1 VSLSDGWISEADA
14 QALLDNKEPK
24 PTVSTDLAHSTEPGS
39 DGSASGSH
47 EPKIAYEVM
56 RLSAEEYLCSIPL
69 VQQPNQDN
77 DTDSELA
84 KAEEARELSR
94 ATAHGWELL
103 SGLGDQCLIFMS
115 GWWTYKFCKNREIV
129 QFHVPAAAAGQAV
142 RDPHAVEYVL
152 GAVPAIPTS
161 SLQKA
166 RQNPD
171 AKPLPAEVQVKGDQ
185 RYLVQKLEGGT
196 ICDLTGRER
205 TIEVQYHCVP
215 GLAQDRISWIKEV
228 TICAYLMVVNTPRLC
243 EDVAFLPPEE
253 HRAHRI
259 DCQLIMHENSIPPQI
274 EQDSAPAKDTAQ
286 PQEQADTENVEGY
299 EQKPS
304 SEERPAVVGGIVV
317 GARHVLSTGDEEG
330 KPPISLKSPREQ
342 NRDSLSEK
350 FIELIA
356 QAASKAEGGKVQAL
370 TREEMEELDVDPA
383 VVEEMRAEIEKIAGD
398 AGWRLEVVDIPND
411 DIRELR
417 GYIDGEDEEEEE
429 EALDDKGSQ
438 EKFYRDEL

>member
-1 VSLSDGWISEADA
+1 MKLSS
-14 QALLDNKEPK
+14 
-24 PTVSTDLAHSTEPGS
+24 
-39 DGSASGSH
+39 
-47 EPKIAYEVM
+47 
-56 RLSAEEYLCSIPL
+56 EEYLCSIPI
-69 VQQPNQDN
+69 VQQPTSENE
-77 DTDSELA
+77 TDSELA

-103 SGLGDQCLIFMS
+103 SGLGDQCLLFMS

-129 QFHVPAAAAGQAV
+129 QFHVPAAAPGGQAV
-142 RDPHAVEYVL
+142 RDPHAIEYVL

-161 SLQKA
+161 SLQKS

-171 AKPLPAEVQVKGDQ
+171 TKPLPAEVQVKGDQ

-215 GLAQDRISWIKEV
+215 GLKQDRISWIKEV

-259 DCQLIMHENSIPPQI
+259 DCQLIKHDDAIPPQI
-274 EQDSAPAKDTAQ
+274 EQERSSAKSEDQ
-286 PQEQADTENVEGY
+286 EQEQASTENVEAY
-299 EQKPS
+299 EKEAPPKETQ
-304 SEERPAVVGGIVV
+304 AVVGGIVV
-317 GARHVLSTGDEEG
+317 GARHVLSAGDEEG
-330 KPPISLKSPREQ
+330 KPPISLRSPREHQ
-342 NRDSLSEK
+342 RDSLSEK

-356 QAASKAEGGKVQAL
+356 QAASKADGGKVEAL
-370 TREEMEELDVDPA
+370 SREEMEEIDVDPA
-383 VVEEMRAEIEKIAGD
+383 VVEEMRTEIEKLAKEAGG
-398 AGWRLEVVDIPND
+398 AGWRLEIHDIPNE

-417 GYIDGEDEEEEE
+417 GYIDGEDEE
-429 EALDDKGSQ
+429 DDNEGGHEKEGSQ
-438 EKFYRDEL
+438 EGFYRDEL